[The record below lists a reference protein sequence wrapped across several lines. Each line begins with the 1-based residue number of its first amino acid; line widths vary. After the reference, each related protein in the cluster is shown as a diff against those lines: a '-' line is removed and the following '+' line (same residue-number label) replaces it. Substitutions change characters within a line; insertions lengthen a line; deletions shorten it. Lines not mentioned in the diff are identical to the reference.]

1 MRRYRFTDAAKR
13 DMRQIGAY
21 IRKDSRRA
29 ARQVVNELRRI
40 CRETLV
46 LFPDVGTMRDDLS
59 PGLRCFSVGNYVIYF
74 RDRDPVY
81 IVRIVHGA
89 RDERQLDFGG

>member
-1 MRRYRFTDAAKR
+1 MRRYRFADAAKR
-13 DMRQIGAY
+13 DLRKIGSY
-21 IRKDSRRA
+21 IRRDSRRA
-29 ARQVVNELRRI
+29 AKQIVDELRRV

-46 LFPDVGTMRDDLS
+46 LFPDAGTMRDDLS